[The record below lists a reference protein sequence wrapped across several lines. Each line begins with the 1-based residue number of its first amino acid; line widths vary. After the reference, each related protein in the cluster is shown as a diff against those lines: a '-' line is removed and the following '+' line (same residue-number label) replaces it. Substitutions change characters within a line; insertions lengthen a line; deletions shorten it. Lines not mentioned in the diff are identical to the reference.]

1 MSGCYPVFVP
11 SDSETQFFAQFEG
24 NLPFIL
30 IRIFEFPRL
39 LDVFTPDPRK
49 LSKRVVVSRA
59 NGSGIYR
66 KVP

>member
-1 MSGCYPVFVP
+1 MSSCYPVFVP
-11 SDSETQFFAQFEG
+11 SDSKTQFLAQFEG
-24 NLPFIL
+24 NLPFVL

-39 LDVFTPDPRK
+39 LDGFAHDPGK

-59 NGSGIYR
+59 NESGDHR